1 MAEFA
6 WGHERR
12 YNSYSNYF
20 KKHLGARVQKISID
34 AGFSCPN
41 RDGSKGYGGCAYCNN
56 DSFSP
61 SYLSPA
67 MPIDQQI
74 KLGIEFHNQ
83 RYRRAEQYLAY
94 FQSYSNTY
102 AELERLQTIY
112 SQAVDNKNIMGIVIG
127 TRSDCM
133 DAEKIAYF
141 AEIAKTHYVIIEYG
155 IESCYDRTLEYI
167 NRCHDF
173 KSVQDMIIATHKA
186 GIKTGAHLLFGLP
199 GESRQDM
206 LDEAAVISALPL
218 DTIKFHQLQIIKG
231 TRFEVD
237 YRRDP
242 SSFNLFEPA
251 EYAEFIIDFLELL
264 RPGIVVERFA
274 SEAPPTIKIAPKWE
288 NMRNHQFIQLVE
300 KRMAERDTWQGKLYQ
315 PQ

>member
-112 SQAVDNKNIMGIVIG
+112 LQAVDNKNIMGIVIS
-127 TRSDCM
+127 TAATAWTPR
-133 DAEKIAYF
+133 
-141 AEIAKTHYVIIEYG
+141 
-155 IESCYDRTLEYI
+155 RLLTLQ
-167 NRCHDF
+167 
-173 KSVQDMIIATHKA
+173 K
-186 GIKTGAHLLFGLP
+186 
-199 GESRQDM
+199 
-206 LDEAAVISALPL
+206 
-218 DTIKFHQLQIIKG
+218 
-231 TRFEVD
+231 
-237 YRRDP
+237 
-242 SSFNLFEPA
+242 
-251 EYAEFIIDFLELL
+251 
-264 RPGIVVERFA
+264 
-274 SEAPPTIKIAPKWE
+274 
-288 NMRNHQFIQLVE
+288 
-300 KRMAERDTWQGKLYQ
+300 
-315 PQ
+315 